1 VPYFFIILSIIIPAY
16 WSPGLNPAG
25 GSPTDPCGCFNFVG
39 LEVFSALTL
48 FVFGVLA
55 DNHDLS
61 FALDYLALFA
71 HGFY

>member
-1 VPYFFIILSIIIPAY
+1 M
-16 WSPGLNPAG
+16 
-25 GSPTDPCGCFNFVG
+25 G

-61 FALDYLALFA
+61 FALDYLAFFA